1 MEKIVTKNK
10 YLSMALRFVAGGVFI
25 FSAVMKYLSIE
36 DFDMYIYE
44 HQILGFVA
52 TEFTTRL
59 LIAAELC
66 LGIFM
71 IAGVFLRFTKHAMLG
86 LLTAFTVYLVIQP
99 VFGVDTTDCHCFGNH
114 FTLNRIQSI
123 IKNIVLIAIVL
134 PINPDVGFAVR
145 YNKTVFFAVSL
156 AAVIASMSINT
167 PSVINNALY
176 GNTASIDG
184 DLYAEA
190 VINKGKEEFLQDKQI
205 ICFYSTTCKHCKKAA
220 KKINIAMEKENI
232 SSENVKIV
240 FWQVNDE
247 VPVENFFEQADVPP
261 LDYAV
266 FPVDIFLT
274 ITGGTMPLIMFSDNG
289 KPVEVFKYIT
299 LNEVL
304 MKDFITE

>member
-10 YLSMALRFVAGGVFI
+10 YMSAALRILAGGVFI
-25 FSAVMKYLSIE
+25 FSAVMKYISIE

-99 VFGVDTTDCHCFGNH
+99 VFGVDTTNCHCFGNN
-114 FTLNRIQSI
+114 FTLNRIQSL
-123 IKNIVLIAIVL
+123 IKNSVLIAIVL
-134 PINPDVGFAVR
+134 PINPNIGFAVR
-145 YNKTVFFAVSL
+145 YNKTVFSVVSL
-156 AAVIASMSINT
+156 AAVIATMSINT

-176 GNTASIDG
+176 GNTVSIDG

-190 VINKGKEEFLQDKQI
+190 VRNNGKEEFLQDKQI

-220 KKINIAMEKENI
+220 KKINIAMEKGNI
-232 SSENVKIV
+232 NSENVKIV

-247 VPVENFFEQADVPP
+247 VPVENFFEQAGVPP